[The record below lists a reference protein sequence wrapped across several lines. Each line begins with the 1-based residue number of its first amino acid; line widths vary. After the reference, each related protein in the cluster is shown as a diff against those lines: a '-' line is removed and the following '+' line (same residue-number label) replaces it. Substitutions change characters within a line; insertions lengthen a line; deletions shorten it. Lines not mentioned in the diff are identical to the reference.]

1 MDGKR
6 CIVNLGEIATL
17 VEIRNCFEIYRPD
30 SRQAADNGPQH
41 SSLLLSAVSRKVIAK
56 NPSSHEQCLSRV
68 SSEQGRKCVRM
79 MITIMISKRPD
90 RFPLKNSCKDALNDA
105 LSDPCHISSR
115 MIPWLW
121 DFLIFQ
127 FSERSFQNLLL
138 KVSYFRNGFLF
149 FFNSP
154 KKQTKNFC
162 PSRLGQKFTFSGSFF
177 GRIEDTKISFRD

>member
-1 MDGKR
+1 MGHSVPWKR
-6 CIVNLGEIATL
+6 IVNLGEIATL

-115 MIPWLW
+115 DDSMVVGFFDISIFRKKFSKVTVKGQLFSKWL
-121 DFLIFQ
+121 FVFQ
-127 FSERSFQNLLL
+127 FS
-138 KVSYFRNGFLF
+138 
-149 FFNSP
+149 
-154 KKQTKNFC
+154 
-162 PSRLGQKFTFSGSFF
+162 
-177 GRIEDTKISFRD
+177 

>member
-1 MDGKR
+1 MKK
-6 CIVNLGEIATL
+6 IISNFFPKIEIL
-17 VEIRNCFEIYRPD
+17 KNPSIKESSYRPD

-115 MIPWLW
+115 D
-121 DFLIFQ
+121 DFMVMGFWNFNLYQEIWQKIFGH
-127 FSERSFQNLLL
+127 SVKLEP
-138 KVSYFRNGFLF
+138 SYGWI
-149 FFNSP
+149 
-154 KKQTKNFC
+154 K
-162 PSRLGQKFTFSGSFF
+162 
-177 GRIEDTKISFRD
+177 